1 MGLIFLTCLNLPPNL
16 RHKPAYSLV
25 FGIIPG
31 PNLPNTDTISN
42 ILKHLVAQ
50 LLELKDGVHI
60 PTFLYPDG
68 KYIYLQLLPL
78 IGDLVSVH
86 KASVVESHSANHF
99 CPWCTTQLPNLQLM
113 RQGEMRNGLDISKAA
128 KDWKYS
134 KTLSEKNELC
144 KKTGAWWSELN
155 NLPYQNTNIH
165 LALGILHNWLEGV
178 LAEHFRFHWGFQ
190 DEMKEKKR
198 GLKEEEVILE
208 QPQRR

>member
-1 MGLIFLTCLNLPPNL
+1 MGLILLTCLNLPPKL
-16 RHKPAYSLV
+16 HHKPAYSLV

-31 PNLPNTDTISN
+31 PNSPNTVTISN

-78 IGDLVSVH
+78 IGDLVAVH
-86 KASVVESHSANHF
+86 KASGVVSHLANHF
-99 CPWCTTQLPNLQLM
+99 CPWCTSQLPNLQLM
-113 RQGEMRNGLDISKAA
+113 RQGEIRNGLDILKAA
-128 KDWKYS
+128 KWKDS
-134 KTLSEKNELC
+134 KTLSEQNEFR
-144 KKTGAWWSELN
+144 KKTGIWWYELN
-155 NLPYQNTNIH
+155 NLPYRNPNMH

-178 LAEHFRFHWGFQ
+178 LAENSRFCWGFQ
-190 DEMKEKKR
+190 DEMQEKK
-198 GLKEEEVILE
+198 GVLKEEEVMLE